1 MRQAIHW
8 LICVSL
14 ITALM
19 GCDSGKLPPIEKK
32 NGTETPGTT
41 SEAVP
46 TDDKQSSN
54 QPPVD
59 TSKHVLVSL
68 NVPNMT

>member
-14 ITALM
+14 VSALI
-19 GCDSGKLPPIEKK
+19 GCGNGKIPPIEKK
-32 NGTETPGTT
+32 SGDKAATATATVPNEDGSST
-41 SEAVP
+41 S
-46 TDDKQSSN
+46 
-54 QPPVD
+54 PPAAD
-59 TSKHVLVSL
+59 TSKYVMVSL

>member
-19 GCDSGKLPPIEKK
+19 GCDSGTKPPIEKK
-32 NGTETPGTT
+32 TGTETPGTNSAT
-41 SEAVP
+41 VP
-46 TDDKQSSN
+46 ADGDQSSN
-54 QPPVD
+54 QPPLDV
-59 TSKHVLVSL
+59 SKHVLVSL